1 MSQCITNQIKELI
14 PHLKEVNSK
23 LQGESIKLFSDK
35 ESIIVERR
43 KPVVEEMLKHL
54 ESSSITNCNTMIDA
68 ETGFGKTYDI
78 GLWSHALAQAGYHH
92 LVAVP
97 SASREGEYC
106 SVGDRPTRIK
116 V

>member
-1 MSQCITNQIKELI
+1 MGQCTTNQTRELI
-14 PHLKEVNSK
+14 PHLKKVNSK

-43 KPVVEEMLKHL
+43 KPVVEEMLKYL

-78 GLWSHALAQAGYHH
+78 GLWSHALDQLIPKQNGLTLAGFGCWKWLYY
-92 LVAVP
+92 LN
-97 SASREGEYC
+97 S
-106 SVGDRPTRIK
+106 
-116 V
+116 